1 MNIFIREMKAYKKSL
16 IIWCLGMVA
25 MIGGGMGKYAGYS
38 NYGGSMNEV
47 LDIFPK
53 SVLNIMGISD
63 FDLTKAIEF
72 YGVLFLYIILIA
84 TVHSVMIGS
93 SIISKEERDKT
104 TEFLFSKPVSRN
116 KVITSKLLVAIL
128 NSIILNIVALISSFF
143 IVGYFNKNDVLL
155 RDIALL
161 MSGMFI
167 IQLMFI
173 VIGSS
178 IAAINKKA
186 KRASSI
192 STGVL
197 LSTFMLSILIN
208 TNDGFEKLKYITP
221 FKYFEAK
228 SVILENSFQPV
239 FIILSIFIIAILL
252 IGTYGFYKK
261 RDLSV

>member
-16 IIWCLGMVA
+16 IIWCLGMIA

-38 NYGGSMNEV
+38 NYDGSMNEV

-104 TEFLFSKPVSRN
+104 TEFLFSKPVSRS
-116 KVITSKLLVAIL
+116 KVITSKLLAAIL

-143 IVGYFNKNDVLL
+143 IVRYFNENDEIL
-155 RDIALL
+155 REIALL
-161 MSGMFI
+161 MGGMFI
-167 IQLMFI
+167 VQLMFI
-173 VIGSS
+173 VIGSL
-178 IAAINKKA
+178 IAAISRKSKKT
-186 KRASSI
+186 SSI
-192 STGVL
+192 ATGVL
-197 LSTFMLSILIN
+197 LSTFMLSIIIN
-208 TNDGFEKLKYITP
+208 ANDDFEKLKYITP

-228 SVILENSFQPV
+228 AVILENGFQPV
-239 FIILSIFIIAILL
+239 FIIISIFIIAISL